1 LNGGSAIQDASL
13 ANFVAVTRHAK
24 EVYKEVPK
32 EDVMPNLECR
42 APADPFPP
50 MGEPI
55 DPPEN
60 PDVPIQEPDPEEPG
74 QI

>member
-1 LNGGSAIQDASL
+1 MQ
-13 ANFVAVTRHAK
+13 
-24 EVYKEVPK
+24 
-32 EDVMPNLECR
+32 NLECR